1 MRFVSKYH
9 ERGSFY
15 CYETVDIGAWQ
26 RTLQWCRGMT
36 SGRQCSQAA
45 GNVRIFNITCTRR
58 LMAWL
63 AMQQCQTKLPQTLWT
78 RQWRAGHLWLKI
90 ATLTA
95 QYRWRQVGAQTGGR
109 KTSWAK
115 DVWANYFLGD
125 RRLGDK
131 LGWYGDSKS
140 DGWATFSDG
149 WAKCVKEE
157 KLKTS
162 DTVI

>member
-1 MRFVSKYH
+1 VNQEES
-9 ERGSFY
+9 EQA
-15 CYETVDIGAWQ
+15 EVDGTKKGVTLSRSRNRHLLTEPLTPTTTWQENPSYYWPSSTCIGWSSDGWA
-26 RTLQWCRGMT
+26 
-36 SGRQCSQAA
+36 
-45 GNVRIFNITCTRR
+45 
-58 LMAWL
+58 
-63 AMQQCQTKLPQTLWT
+63 
-78 RQWRAGHLWLKI
+78 
-90 ATLTA
+90 
-95 QYRWRQVGAQTGGR
+95 

-131 LGWYGDSKS
+131 LGRYGDSKS

-162 DTVI
+162 DTIKRQMCARM